1 MEPKNKQPIL
11 TVEDLSLT
19 IDGKKI
25 LKDISFS
32 IIPEEVLAI
41 IGPNGSGKS
50 MLLKTLVGIHTPTS
64 GTITWAPDTKIG
76 YLPQR
81 FQVEHYLPMTIEE
94 FLLLKKSPEYSLNE
108 VFSLVKIEK
117 GWRTK
122 NLAHLSSGQ
131 LQKIL
136 LAWAILDKPEILL
149 FDEPM
154 ENVDIT
160 GQESIYRL
168 LHELQETLYVALII
182 VSHDLNLVYRYADQV
197 LCLNQKM
204 LCYGAPHDELTEHRI
219 KELFD
224 THTLFHHDHDKN
236 HAN

>member
-1 MEPKNKQPIL
+1 MEQKDTKQVL
-11 TVEDLSLT
+11 KVENLSLI
-19 IDGKKI
+19 IDEKKI
-25 LKDISFS
+25 LTDISFE
-32 IIPEEVLAI
+32 IKPEEVLAI

-50 MLLKTLVGIHTPTS
+50 MLLKTLVGINIPTS
-64 GTITWAPDTKIG
+64 GTITWAPETKVG

-81 FQVEHYLPMTIEE
+81 FQVDHYLPMTIEE
-94 FLLLKKSPEYSLNE
+94 FLSLKKNPKYSLSE
-108 VFSLVKIEK
+108 VFSLIKIEK
-117 GWRTK
+117 GWRKK

-154 ENVDIT
+154 ENVDIA

-168 LHELQETLYVALII
+168 LHELQETLHVALII

-204 LCYGAPHDELTEHRI
+204 LCYGAPYEALTEQKI

-224 THTLFHHDHDKN
+224 THTLFHHTH
-236 HAN
+236 

>member
-1 MEPKNKQPIL
+1 MEPKDKKSVL
-11 TVEDLSLT
+11 TVKDLSLT
-19 IDGKKI
+19 IDEKKI
-25 LKDISFS
+25 LTDISFS
-32 IIPEEVLAI
+32 IKPEEVLAV

-64 GTITWAPDTKIG
+64 GTITWAPKAKVG

-81 FQVEHYLPMTIEE
+81 FQVDHYLPMTIEE
-94 FLLLKKSPEYSLNE
+94 FLSLKKNPEYSLNE
-108 VFSLVKIEK
+108 VFSLTKMEK
-117 GWRTK
+117 SWRTK

-136 LAWAILDKPEILL
+136 LAWAVLDKPEILL

-154 ENVDIT
+154 ENVDIA

-168 LHELQETLYVALII
+168 LHELQETLHVALIL

-204 LCYGAPHDELTEHRI
+204 LCYGPPHNALTEQKI

-224 THTLFHHDHDKN
+224 THTLFHHTH
-236 HAN
+236 